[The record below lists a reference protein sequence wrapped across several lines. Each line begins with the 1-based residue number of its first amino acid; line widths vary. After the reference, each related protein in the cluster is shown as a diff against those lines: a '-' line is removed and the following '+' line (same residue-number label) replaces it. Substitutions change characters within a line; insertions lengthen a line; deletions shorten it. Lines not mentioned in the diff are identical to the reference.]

1 HGDDLAVGK
10 AGLLHGTSSGKG
22 TRKFHFWRLLM
33 RGGITHLQHA
43 GALQNTCNTFGAA
56 VLNSCWRHRTS
67 AGLAKLASRYRWSTQ
82 QRKDHTC
89 AGQRCSQRRIQVH
102 LAALVDL
109 ARLPH

>member
-1 HGDDLAVGK
+1 MLVG
-10 AGLLHGTSSGKG
+10 LHHECFNNSSSSS
-22 TRKFHFWRLLM
+22 LCLCM
-33 RGGITHLQHA
+33 RSIDCTVRRGVHLQHA